1 MTGSRPRVALI
12 TGATSGIG
20 ASTAKRFAGE
30 GWHLVLA
37 GRRGERLEEARDSL
51 GVPVHVVRADVADA
65 AAMTEALTA
74 LPAPFDAVEV
84 LVNNAGH
91 GIGTDAKF
99 QEADLERLHAMVA
112 ANVNGVLTCTRL
124 LLPGM
129 IERGRGHVVNLG
141 SIFHRYPY
149 PMSHVYNATKA
160 FVENFTQSLRADLL
174 GTDVKVST
182 IEPGLVLT
190 EFVERRFHGDA
201 DLIRK
206 RLGDADG
213 LLPEDIAD
221 CIWFCVNTPRRMT
234 VSRLEVVMTD
244 QAPAPNL
251 VIN

>member
-1 MTGSRPRVALI
+1 MTYKQPRVALI
-12 TGATSGIG
+12 TGATAGIG
-20 ASTAKRFAGE
+20 AGTAKKFADE
-30 GWHLVLA
+30 GWHLVLT
-37 GRRGERLEEARDSL
+37 GRRENRLKQAQESL
-51 GVPVHVVRADVADA
+51 GVPVHTIVADVTDVP
-65 AAMTEALTA
+65 AMTEAFGA

-99 QEADLERLHAMVA
+99 QDANLEQLHTMVEANINA
-112 ANVNGVLTCTRL
+112 VLTCTRL

-129 IERGRGHVVNLG
+129 IERGRGHIINLG

-149 PMSHVYNATKA
+149 PMSHVYNSTKA
-160 FVENFTQSLRADLL
+160 FVENLTQGLRADLL
-174 GTDVKVST
+174 GTNVKVST
-182 IEPGLVLT
+182 VEPGLVLT
-190 EFVERRFHGDA
+190 EFVERRFHSDME
-201 DLIRK
+201 LIKK

-213 LLPEDIAD
+213 LLPEDIAE

>member
-1 MTGSRPRVALI
+1 MTDKQPRVALI
-12 TGATSGIG
+12 TGATAGIG
-20 ASTAKRFAGE
+20 AGTAKKFADE
-30 GWHLVLA
+30 GWHLVLT
-37 GRRGERLEEARDSL
+37 GRRENRLKQAQESL
-51 GVPVHVVRADVADA
+51 GVPVHTIVADVTDVP
-65 AAMTEALTA
+65 AMTEAFGA

-99 QEADLERLHAMVA
+99 QDANLEQLHTMVEANINA
-112 ANVNGVLTCTRL
+112 VLTCTRL

-129 IERGRGHVVNLG
+129 IERGRGHIINLG

-149 PMSHVYNATKA
+149 PMSHVYNSTKA
-160 FVENFTQSLRADLL
+160 FVENLTQGLRADLL
-174 GTDVKVST
+174 GTNVKVST
-182 IEPGLVLT
+182 VEPGLVLT
-190 EFVERRFHGDA
+190 EFVERRFHSDME
-201 DLIRK
+201 LIKK

-213 LLPEDIAD
+213 LLPEDIAE

>member
-1 MTGSRPRVALI
+1 MTDTHPRVVLI

-20 ASTAKRFAGE
+20 AGTAKKFAEE
-30 GWHLVLA
+30 GWHLVLT
-37 GRRGERLEEARDSL
+37 GRRADRLEEARETL
-51 GVPVHVVRADVADA
+51 GVPVHTICADVTDLT
-65 AAMTEALTA
+65 AMTEALSSLA
-74 LPAPFDAVEV
+74 APFDAVEV

-99 QEADLERLHAMVA
+99 QEADLEQLHAMVE
-112 ANVNGVLTCTRL
+112 ANIGGALTCTRL

-129 IERGRGHVVNLG
+129 IERGRGHVINLG

-149 PMSHVYNATKA
+149 PMSHVYNSTKA
-160 FVENFTQSLRADLL
+160 FVENFAQGLRADLL

-190 EFVERRFHGDA
+190 EFVERRFHGDQE
-201 DLIRK
+201 LIKK

-213 LLPEDIAD
+213 LLPEDIAE

>member
-1 MTGSRPRVALI
+1 MTYKQPRVALI
-12 TGATSGIG
+12 TGATAGIG
-20 ASTAKRFAGE
+20 AGTAKKFADE
-30 GWHLVLA
+30 GWHLVLT
-37 GRRGERLEEARDSL
+37 GRRENRLKQAQESL
-51 GVPVHVVRADVADA
+51 GVPVHTIVADVTDVP
-65 AAMTEALTA
+65 AMTEAFGA

-99 QEADLERLHAMVA
+99 QDTNLEQLHTIVEANINA
-112 ANVNGVLTCTRL
+112 VLTCTRL

-129 IERGRGHVVNLG
+129 IERGRGHIINLG

-149 PMSHVYNATKA
+149 PMSHVYNSTKA
-160 FVENFTQSLRADLL
+160 FVENLTQGLRADLL
-174 GTDVKVST
+174 GTNVKVST
-182 IEPGLVLT
+182 VEPGLVLT
-190 EFVERRFHGDA
+190 EFVERRFHSDME
-201 DLIRK
+201 LIKK

-213 LLPEDIAD
+213 LLPEDIAE

>member
-1 MTGSRPRVALI
+1 MTDKQPRVALI
-12 TGATSGIG
+12 TGATAGIG
-20 ASTAKRFAGE
+20 AGTAKKFADE
-30 GWHLVLA
+30 GWHLVLT
-37 GRRGERLEEARDSL
+37 GRRENRLKQAQESL
-51 GVPVHVVRADVADA
+51 GVPVHTIVADVTDVP
-65 AAMTEALTA
+65 AMTEAFGA

-99 QEADLERLHAMVA
+99 QDANLEQLHTMVEANINA
-112 ANVNGVLTCTRL
+112 VLTCTRL

-129 IERGRGHVVNLG
+129 IERGRGHIINLG

-149 PMSHVYNATKA
+149 PMSHVYNSTKA
-160 FVENFTQSLRADLL
+160 FVENLTQGIRADLL
-174 GTDVKVST
+174 GTNVKVST
-182 IEPGLVLT
+182 VEPGLVLT
-190 EFVERRFHGDA
+190 EFVERRFHGDME
-201 DLIRK
+201 LIKK

-213 LLPEDIAD
+213 LLPEDIAE